1 MRISRI
7 WKTMG
12 ILHLFLNYHAEF
24 FVSNKTVEKHLN
36 RVEAQEDVIKP
47 DDEED
52 GLSDEDWE
60 MFMESER
67 GNVRIGTSTCGRLS
81 QLQPHIGKTE
91 VVYTK
96 DVEKILSEL
105 KEPLKVTYTVDP
117 REALQ
122 HLPMWKEAIAKEVKG
137 CQWPSGG

>member
-67 GNVRIGTSTCGRLS
+67 GNVRIGTSTCG
-81 QLQPHIGKTE
+81 
-91 VVYTK
+91 
-96 DVEKILSEL
+96 
-105 KEPLKVTYTVDP
+105 
-117 REALQ
+117 
-122 HLPMWKEAIAKEVKG
+122 
-137 CQWPSGG
+137 